1 MCCCNWCQQNGFDG
15 LLLNMQKQGNNLKQP
30 IANFGAIKYKLAEM
44 AIRIFASE
52 SALYR
57 TSKWIDDKEVEL
69 AAAGKPFN
77 EALLGA
83 AEEYA
88 VECAM
93 LKSTWQ

>member
-1 MCCCNWCQQNGFDG
+1 MCCSIGWQQAGIEWCSGVCKTREQFQT
-15 LLLNMQKQGNNLKQP
+15 P

-44 AIRIFASE
+44 AIRIFAGE

-88 VECAM
+88 ENAPH
-93 LKSTWQ
+93 